1 MSKVLIFAPEDLQQK
16 LRRTILW
23 RPEIERL
30 FAHDPAAVIASL
42 RDRRPSLL
50 ILDGR
55 TPHTLDLIGTV
66 RSDELTREVSIAALL
81 DEPPNGVEL
90 ALREAGANIVLSE
103 KLNEPLWDDAFQE
116 LVNVPPR
123 RRATLV
129 VSVAVGA
136 RPGPREGRYE
146 VTARNISVRGLLV
159 ETPRPLPSGTVVNLY
174 FNLPASESPLHLVGR
189 VVWERPGNGVTR
201 QGIEFLGFHGD
212 ALGRI
217 AAFVMAAA
225 GPEGSP
231 IP

>member
-1 MSKVLIFAPEDLQQK
+1 MSRVLIFAPEDLQQK

-30 FAHDPAAVIASL
+30 FAHDPQAVIASL
-42 RDRRPSLL
+42 RDRRPGLL

-55 TPHTLDLIGTV
+55 TPACLDLI
-66 RSDELTREVSIAALL
+66 RSIRGEDLVREVSIAALL
-81 DEPPNGVEL
+81 DEPPVGGEL

-123 RRATLV
+123 RRVELP

-136 RPGPREGRYE
+136 RPGPREGRYD

-174 FNLPASESPLHLVGR
+174 FALPISEAPLHLVGR
-189 VVWERPGNGVTR
+189 VVWERPGNGITK

-217 AAFVMAAA
+217 ASFVMAAA
-225 GPEGSP
+225 GP
-231 IP
+231 

>member
-30 FAHDPAAVIASL
+30 FAHDHQAVMASV

-50 ILDGR
+50 IVDGR
-55 TPHTLDLIGTV
+55 PPSVLDLIRDI
-66 RSDELTREVSIAALL
+66 RSQLETRDVSIAALL
-81 DEPPNGVEL
+81 DDPPGGAEL
-90 ALREAGANIVLSE
+90 TLREAGANVVLSE
-103 KLNEPLWDDAFQE
+103 RLNEPLWDDAIQE

-123 RRATLV
+123 RPVTLP

-146 VTARNISVRGLLV
+146 VLAKNISVRGLLV
-159 ETPRPLPSGTVVNLY
+159 ETPRPLPSGTVVNL
-174 FNLPASESPLHLVGR
+174 FFSLPASETPLHLVGR
-189 VVWERPGNGVTR
+189 VVWERPGNGTTR

-217 AAFVMAAA
+217 ASFVMATR
-225 GPEGSP
+225 
-231 IP
+231 

>member
-30 FAHDPAAVIASL
+30 FAHDPPAVLATI
-42 RDRRPSLL
+42 RDRHPSLL

-55 TPHTLDLIGTV
+55 PPSTLELV
-66 RSDELTREVSIAALL
+66 REIRANGQMKAVSIAALL
-81 DEPPNGVEL
+81 DEPGGGEEI
-90 ALREAGANIVLSE
+90 ALREAGANVVLSE
-103 KLNEPLWDDAFQE
+103 KLNEPLWDDALQE

-123 RRATLV
+123 RPVDLR

-136 RPGPREGRYE
+136 RPGPGAGRYD
-146 VTARNISVRGLLV
+146 VLAKNISVRGLLV
-159 ETPRPLPSGTVVNLY
+159 ETPRPLPSGTVVNL
-174 FNLPASESPLHLVGR
+174 FFSLPDSETPMHLVGR
-189 VVWERPGNGVTR
+189 VVWERPGGGATR

-217 AAFVMAAA
+217 ASFVMAAA
-225 GPEGSP
+225 R
-231 IP
+231 

>member
-30 FAHDPAAVIASL
+30 FAHDPAAVIASM
-42 RDRRPSLL
+42 RDRRPALL

-55 TPHTLDLIGTV
+55 PPSTLDLIRQIRADDQMRG
-66 RSDELTREVSIAALL
+66 VSIAALL
-81 DEPPNGVEL
+81 DEPQGGEY
-90 ALREAGANIVLSE
+90 ALRDAGANVVLSE
-103 KLNEPLWDDAFQE
+103 KLNEPLWDDAIQE

-123 RRATLV
+123 RPVDLQI
-129 VSVAVGA
+129 SVAVGA
-136 RPGPREGRYE
+136 RPGPGSGRYQ
-146 VTARNISVRGLLV
+146 VLARNISVRGLLV
-159 ETPRPLPSGTVVNLY
+159 ETPRPLPSGTVVNL
-174 FNLPASESPLHLVGR
+174 FFSLPDSETALHLVGR
-189 VVWERPGNGVTR
+189 VVWEKPGAGTTR

-225 GPEGSP
+225 R
-231 IP
+231 